1 MKLRSLSGAVLALAF
16 AAAPVRAADDSALL
30 RMATC
35 QDSWLDWNKAAPA
48 SLKAFGERFQ
58 SQFSHSGNDPF
69 ATPKAPVSVAGL
81 RIVQAFPQSVGMGV
95 GFSLTVAASFD
106 KARKVVETTLGKKL
120 IHCEAS
126 DGMHSCELE
135 IAAQRTVTL
144 MSADDAPNETLI
156 GCYYLY
162 EK

>member
-1 MKLRSLSGAVLALAF
+1 MKRQFLAGALLALAF
-16 AAAPVRAADDSALL
+16 AAAPVRAADDTALL

-35 QDSWLDWNKAAPA
+35 QDSWLDWSKTAPPA
-48 SLKAFGERFQ
+48 LKAFGDRVR

-69 ATPKAPVSVAGL
+69 ATPKAPIFVAGL
-81 RIVQAFPQSVGMGV
+81 RVVQAFPQSVGMGV
-95 GFSLTVAASFD
+95 GFSLTVAANFD
-106 KARKVVETTLGKKL
+106 TARKAYEAALGKTL
-120 IHCEAS
+120 THCEAS

-135 IAAQRTVTL
+135 IAPQRTAVL
-144 MSADDAPNETLI
+144 MSADNEPGRTLI